1 VTVDPLLRWKR
12 IGLAATAV
20 IVLIPPAWVLR
31 QREVPA
37 PAEAGVATFV
47 GREICRPCH
56 EAADE
61 SWLGSDHDRAMAP
74 ADETTVLGDF
84 NDAVFTSHGI
94 TSRFF
99 REGSR
104 FMVTTEGPGGGMAD
118 FEITHTFGVEPLQQY
133 LVPFPGGRLQCL
145 NIAWDSDRGEWF
157 DLNPDLLIPPDD
169 WLHWTRAAQTW
180 NGMCA
185 ECHSTNLEK
194 GFDPKTRTYDTT
206 WSEIDVSCEACHGPG
221 SLHVEWAEIQP
232 MARPVVE
239 DYALVVHT
247 GGMSSPEQV
256 ELCAPCHSRRSEL
269 GDYDHSQVALLDNQI
284 PSVLEEGLYFSD
296 GQILDE
302 VYVWGSFTQSKMFA
316 NDVRCSDCHDVHSL
330 KLKFE
335 GNELCAQCHR
345 ADVFDTREHHFHK
358 KIHEGRPSDGA
369 LCVKCHM
376 PERPYMVIDE
386 RADHSIR
393 IPRPDLSQ
401 TIGTPN
407 ACSQGGCHD
416 DKPLQWSVDAFTKW
430 YGEAKKP
437 HYGTTLAAGREG
449 RPEALGELV
458 RMAGDE
464 LYPAI
469 VRATALTLLIGYP
482 GEDSPRAFALALVDE
497 DALVRHTAVNNVY
510 TSTPAELVE
519 LLAPLLLDPIRAVR
533 MQAAV
538 QLADVPKE
546 LLKPYQREALGK
558 ALGEYEEAMAYS
570 LDFSFAGHNLG
581 NLNARLGEPAKAERY
596 YREAIAIDELF
607 YPAKVNLA
615 VLLNSQGRNEEA
627 EVLLREVLEAYP
639 EQHEVAYS
647 MGLLLAEMGRY
658 PEAEHWLSRAA
669 AGMPGHPGAQRNLL
683 AIREYL
689 EELGIRN

>member
-1 VTVDPLLRWKR
+1 MTVDPLERWKR

-20 IVLIPPAWVLR
+20 IALIPPAWVLR
-31 QREVPA
+31 QREAPVPV
-37 PAEAGVATFV
+37 PAEAATFV
-47 GREICRPCH
+47 GRKICRPCH
-56 EAADE
+56 EAADL

-74 ADETTVLGDF
+74 ADETTVLGNFD
-84 NDAVFTSHGI
+84 DAVFTSHGI

-99 REGSR
+99 REAGR
-104 FMVTTEGPGGGMAD
+104 YMVNTEGPDGEMAD
-118 FEITHTFGVEPLQQY
+118 FEITYTFGVEPLQQY
-133 LVPFPGGRLQCL
+133 LAPFPGGRLQCL
-145 NIAWDSDRGEWF
+145 NLAWDSDRGEWF
-157 DLNPDLLIPPDD
+157 DLNPEQVIPPDD

-185 ECHSTNLEK
+185 ECHSTNLKK
-194 GFDPKTRTYDTT
+194 GFDPETRTYDTT
-206 WSEIDVSCEACHGPG
+206 WSEIDISCEACHGPG
-221 SLHVEWAEIQP
+221 SEHVEWAEIQP
-232 MARPVVE
+232 MARPAVE
-239 DYALVVHT
+239 DYGLVVHT
-247 GGMSSPEQV
+247 GGMSSTEQV

-269 GDYDHSQVALLDNQI
+269 GDYDHREVALLDNQI
-284 PSVLEEGLYFSD
+284 PSVLADGLYFSD

-302 VYVWGSFTQSKMFA
+302 VYVWGSFTQSKMYH

-330 KLKFE
+330 KLKLE
-335 GNELCAQCHR
+335 GNALCAQCHR
-345 ADVFDTREHHFHK
+345 ADVYDTSEHHFHK
-358 KIHEGRPSDGA
+358 KIYEGKASDGA

-407 ACSQGGCHD
+407 ACSQGECHD

-449 RPEALGELV
+449 RPEALAELV

-469 VRATALTLLIGYP
+469 VRATALTLLVGYP
-482 GEDSPRAFALALVDE
+482 GADSADSFARALVDE
-497 DALVRHTAVNNVY
+497 DALVRHTAVNSVLAP
-510 TSTPAELVE
+510 TPVELVE
-519 LLAPLLLDPIRAVR
+519 LLVPLLLDPIRAVR

-538 QLADVPKE
+538 RIADAPEE

-581 NLNARLGEPAKAERY
+581 NLSARLGNPAKAEAY

-607 YPAKVNLA
+607 FPAKANLA
-615 VLLNSQGRNEEA
+615 VLLNGQGRNEEA
-627 EVLLREVLEAYP
+627 EVLLREILEAYP

-658 PEAEHWLSRAA
+658 PEAEYWLARAA
-669 AGMPGHPGAQRNLL
+669 AGMPDHPGAQRNLS
-683 AIREYL
+683 AVREYL
-689 EELGIRN
+689 AQVGVRN